1 MIKYYSHYKGTI
13 LIMDDEDMIRN
24 MLSQMLLRLG
34 YEVKSSKDGV
44 EAIESYIKEMKSDK
58 PFSVV
63 LLDLNIRGGMGG
75 TDAIQ
80 KLIEID
86 PDVKGIAISG
96 YLEDTMMSDCKRY
109 GFCAAIAKPFSI
121 HELSAILDKVLLDNG
136 ERKVIIDDF
145 EVLKSP
151 NDKIH

>member
-1 MIKYYSHYKGTI
+1 
-13 LIMDDEDMIRN
+13 MDDEEIIRN
-24 MLSQMLLRLG
+24 MLCQALLRLG
-34 YEVKSSKDGV
+34 YEVKSSKDSV

-63 LLDLNIRGGMGG
+63 LLDLNIQGSMGG
-75 TDAIQ
+75 KDVIQ
-80 KLIEID
+80 KLIEIN

-96 YLEDTMMSDCKRY
+96 YFEDTLMSDCKRY
-109 GFCAAIAKPFSI
+109 GFCAAIAKPFNTS
-121 HELSAILDKVLLDNG
+121 ELSAILDKVLLDNG